1 MRGDAMNKQQ
11 RRGAMGGAMV
21 LFTAAG
27 MACGQNFSE
36 EAVARG
42 IVWEVTN
49 ATLQNG
55 AGLGLIDL
63 DNDGDPD
70 LVAMGQGGAVG
81 VWENDGTG
89 HFTSR
94 AAGSG
99 MPTLVRP
106 SGLSAADYDNDGD
119 LDVHLT
125 DFLGADH
132 LMRNDGNF
140 TFTDVAASA
149 GVNSG
154 GFGYG
159 GVWGDY
165 DGDGWV
171 DLYVPN
177 RTQTHASAILN
188 HLYRNNGDGT
198 FTDMAVALGVTDG
211 EAPSLVAAF
220 LDYDRDGDAD
230 LYLGNDK
237 GSNSPWTNHLY
248 RNEGNGTFTDVTT
261 MSGTAA
267 NVDCMGIAWG
277 DFDRNGWMD
286 IYVTNLPYGNVLLM
300 NQGDGTFVDET
311 DVAGVGSYVVGWG
324 TQFLDYDHDTVMD
337 LFMVNT
343 LGPNRMYRSGGT
355 FPCVDMAPTLGVADD
370 ANQHSYVFA
379 MGDVDLDGDL
389 DLVTSPTGQNLRLY
403 INNASNGNWAK
414 FRVVGQGANG
424 FGVGTVIDV
433 HAAGVWQCRELQMG
447 NNFKAQNDH
456 LQHFGL
462 AAATH
467 MDEIVVAWPGG
478 DTRTLTGYAA
488 NETWTLYPPERMGDV
503 NNDGR
508 IDAYDITRAL
518 DAMRSPFKPGE
529 EIFDMDGDGHL
540 TTADISLMGLDVSDR
555 FQRGLRA
562 GP

>member
-1 MRGDAMNKQQ
+1 MNKQQ

-21 LFTAAG
+21 LFAAAG
-27 MACGQNFSE
+27 MACGQGFSE
-36 EAVARG
+36 EAVSRG

-119 LDVHLT
+119 LDIHLT
-125 DFLGADH
+125 DFLGVDH

-140 TFTDVAASA
+140 TFTDVAAAA
-149 GVNSG
+149 GVDSG

-159 GVWGDY
+159 GAWGDY

-177 RTQTHASAILN
+177 RTQTHSSPILN

-237 GSNSPWTNHLY
+237 GSNSSWTNHLY
-248 RNEGNGTFTDVTT
+248 RNEGDGTFTDVTA
-261 MSGTAA
+261 MSGTEA

-286 IYVTNLPYGNVLLM
+286 IY
-300 NQGDGTFVDET
+300 
-311 DVAGVGSYVVGWG
+311 
-324 TQFLDYDHDTVMD
+324 
-337 LFMVNT
+337 
-343 LGPNRMYRSGGT
+343 
-355 FPCVDMAPTLGVADD
+355 
-370 ANQHSYVFA
+370 
-379 MGDVDLDGDL
+379 
-389 DLVTSPTGQNLRLY
+389 
-403 INNASNGNWAK
+403 
-414 FRVVGQGANG
+414 
-424 FGVGTVIDV
+424 
-433 HAAGVWQCRELQMG
+433 
-447 NNFKAQNDH
+447 
-456 LQHFGL
+456 
-462 AAATH
+462 
-467 MDEIVVAWPGG
+467 
-478 DTRTLTGYAA
+478 
-488 NETWTLYPPERMGDV
+488 
-503 NNDGR
+503 
-508 IDAYDITRAL
+508 
-518 DAMRSPFKPGE
+518 
-529 EIFDMDGDGHL
+529 
-540 TTADISLMGLDVSDR
+540 
-555 FQRGLRA
+555 
-562 GP
+562 